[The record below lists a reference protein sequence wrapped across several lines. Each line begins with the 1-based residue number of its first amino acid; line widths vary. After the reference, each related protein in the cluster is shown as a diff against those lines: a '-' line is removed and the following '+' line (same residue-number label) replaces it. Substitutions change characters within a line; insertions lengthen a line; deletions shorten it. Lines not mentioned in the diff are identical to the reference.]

1 MAAAAQRAA
10 EKEKGDQDYLKGLA
24 AGAADLGRGPKNIKN
39 RIFNFFIKS
48 AFSGV
53 WWVKTDWKSCKT

>member
-1 MAAAAQRAA
+1 MASLGVLALATFVETQ
-10 EKEKGDQDYLKGLA
+10 GLVDLKGLA

-53 WWVKTDWKSCKT
+53 LGVQNRLEIV

>member
-1 MAAAAQRAA
+1 MRPRVGVPFLPYVRVSAFV
-10 EKEKGDQDYLKGLA
+10 DLKGLA

-53 WWVKTDWKSCKT
+53 LGV